1 VTTRPARDPIRPPDT
16 DEYLCPNCLTPWKC
30 NGPHIPEPSVDRANR
45 ERARYLALV
54 CFGLLLALVAAAAW
68 WSQR

>member
-1 VTTRPARDPIRPPDT
+1 VNPDPIRPPDT
-16 DEYLCPNCLTPWKC
+16 DEEPSAARPRLVYVP
-30 NGPHIPEPSVDRANR
+30 GPSVDRANR
-45 ERARYLALV
+45 ELARDLALV

>member
-16 DEYLCPNCLTPWKC
+16 DE
-30 NGPHIPEPSVDRANR
+30 EPSVDRANR
-45 ERARYLALV
+45 ERALDLALV
-54 CFGLLLALVAAAAW
+54 CFGLLLAIVAAAAW

>member
-1 VTTRPARDPIRPPDT
+1 VTIRPARDPIRPPDT
-16 DEYLCPNCLTPWKC
+16 DEEPWDAC
-30 NGPHIPEPSVDRANR
+30 TDPDARPDLDRANR
-45 ERARYLALV
+45 QRARDLALV